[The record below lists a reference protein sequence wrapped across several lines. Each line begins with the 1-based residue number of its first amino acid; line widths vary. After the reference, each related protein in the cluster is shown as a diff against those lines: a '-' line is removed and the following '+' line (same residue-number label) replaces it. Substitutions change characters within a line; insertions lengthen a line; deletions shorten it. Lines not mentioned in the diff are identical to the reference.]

1 MCSPGWAEV
10 RMRSKREYWVETVSK
25 TYLYYRVKARS
36 KREALKKYQNG
47 VEEYIGC
54 DDSPD
59 QRIRTVLVRRPHVT
73 WR

>member
-1 MCSPGWAEV
+1 
-10 RMRSKREYWVETVSK
+10 MRPEREYWIETVSK

-36 KREALKKYQNG
+36 KREALKKYQGG

-54 DDSPD
+54 SDSPD
-59 QRIRTVLVRRPHVT
+59 QRIRAVLPERPHVS

>member
-1 MCSPGWAEV
+1 
-10 RMRSKREYWVETVSK
+10 MRSKREYWVETVSK